1 MDEQIL
7 KRVELFSG
15 LSNDELKAVADICQE
30 RRLHPN
36 EVIARQGEPGDE
48 FYIITTGFVEIVIE
62 GKPEKV
68 IVNLGKGQ
76 SVGEMSLIDQ
86 GPRSATVRAVSDP
99 TIVQTITQA
108 DFEKLCNQD
117 TRIGYVVMHNIAA
130 DLSFK
135 LRQRHLSESRR

>member
-15 LSNDELKAVADICQE
+15 LSIDELQAVAAICKE
-30 RRLHPN
+30 RSLHPGD
-36 EVIARQGEPGDE
+36 VIARQGDPGNE
-48 FYIITTGFVEIVIE
+48 FYIITTGFVAIIVE
-62 GKPEKV
+62 GESEKV

-76 SVGEMSLIDQ
+76 SVGEMALIDQ
-86 GPRSATVRAVSDP
+86 GPRSATVRAVSEP
-99 TIVQTITQA
+99 TVIQAITQS

-117 TRIGYVVMHNIAA
+117 TRIGYVVMRNIAV

>member
-15 LSNDELKAVADICQE
+15 LSTDELKAVAKLCQE

-36 EVIARQGEPGDE
+36 EIIARQGEPGDE
-48 FYIITTGFVEIVIE
+48 FYIIMDGFVEIIVE
-62 GKPEKV
+62 SVTKKV
-68 IVNLGKGQ
+68 IVNLGTGQ

-86 GPRSATVRAVSDP
+86 GPRSATVRAVSEP
-99 TIVQTITQA
+99 TIIQTIKQA
-108 DFEKLCNQD
+108 DFDNLCNQD
-117 TRIGYVVMHNIAA
+117 TRIGYVVMRNMAA

-135 LRQRHLSESRR
+135 LRQRHLSGRG